1 MQTRILKFKLTSDA
15 ALEKIV
21 ADIKFCG
28 GVVKEKTKLLSQRL
42 VYITIEED
50 NSFMRK
56 FRETRSGKFLL
67 N

>member
-1 MQTRILKFKLTSDA
+1 MQTRILKFKHTSDA
-15 ALEKIV
+15 ALDKIV
-21 ADIKFCG
+21 ADIKFSG

-42 VYITIEED
+42 VYITVEED

-56 FRETRSGKFLL
+56 FRETRSGNFIL

>member
-1 MQTRILKFKLTSDA
+1 MQTRVLKFKHTSDA
-15 ALEKIV
+15 NVEKIV

-42 VYITIEED
+42 IYITIEED

-56 FRETRSGKFLL
+56 FRDTRSGNFIL